1 MDLHNLHR
9 PSPSPAQQAARPKQ
23 DPISSSGVQE
33 ALEPRRD
40 LTELAHLTKELEKAR
55 AHAAHWQRETEKMDK
70 IARDAMV
77 KLEAKSE
84 AKRALKAEFD
94 VARKDAD
101 AWRTRYK
108 ELSEARTAAS
118 TDTLDL
124 HDRLAGSQTSERRL
138 HEELEQARRALRQH
152 EGVKEELDQ
161 ARRALQQ
168 HKGVKEEL
176 DQARRA
182 LQQHEVEHDAIR
194 ERLQVGGNA
203 FRKLQILEPKLA
215 ASEQRVRDLESKLAA
230 SEARIRNLEAD
241 LATLRTASTRQAGL
255 DNAKARQA
263 DLDLAAAK
271 DKLRAATQDA
281 SAKASQVQA
290 CADMLARTEQVLKTC
305 SQLYAAKEE
314 AHPLA
319 QALLD
324 STSTISQFLARM
336 ESAKR
341 A

>member
-70 IARDAMV
+70 IARDAMG
-77 KLEAKSE
+77 KLEAKRE

-138 HEELEQARRALRQH
+138 LEELEQARRALRQH
-152 EGVKEELDQ
+152 E
-161 ARRALQQ
+161 
-168 HKGVKEEL
+168 GVKEEL